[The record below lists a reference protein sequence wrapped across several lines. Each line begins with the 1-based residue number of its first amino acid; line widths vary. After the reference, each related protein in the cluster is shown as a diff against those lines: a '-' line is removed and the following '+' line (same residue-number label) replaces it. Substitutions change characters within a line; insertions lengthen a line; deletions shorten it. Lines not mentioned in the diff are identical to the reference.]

1 MKLFFVCALLAT
13 SILLLEAIPSAKQLY
28 KNVHPRVGN
37 DKVELGGIWKDCSK
51 SDMHLLNS

>member
-1 MKLFFVCALLAT
+1 MKLFFLCALLAA

-37 DKVELGGIWKDCSK
+37 EKADIWKDCSK
-51 SDMHLLNS
+51 SDMHL